1 MFHLC
6 NLQAAKTGQPSP
18 TSPAG
23 QPDDATQ
30 PPSPCP
36 STPPTHVQVSPQEM
50 PKAKDTPVA
59 SQSPKETPVAKQ
71 SPKETPTAKKATM
84 AKETPAKKATMAKET
99 PGPQPLVQDPFGH
112 MQPKTPPKQGAPRP
126 QAPNLQAQAAMPQAA
141 MPQAMPQ
148 AAMPQVAQHQ
158 PPKAMQQ
165 QPMASQVFAP
175 YPPMPAGIMMPPMPA
190 IPPQVFAQ
198 QARQAVQ
205 PKLFQFMLNAMAGQC
220 PSHE

>member
-6 NLQAAKTGQPSP
+6 NLQAAKIGQPSP
-18 TSPAG
+18 TSPA

-30 PPSPCP
+30 PPSPC
-36 STPPTHVQVSPQEM
+36 TPPTHAQVSLQ
-50 PKAKDTPVA
+50 DTPVA

-71 SPKETPTAKKATM
+71 SPKETPM
-84 AKETPAKKATMAKET
+84 AKKATMAKET
-99 PGPQPLVQDPFGH
+99 PGPCLKQNPFGH

-141 MPQAMPQ
+141 MPKATMPEAAMPKAAMPQ
-148 AAMPQVAQHQ
+148 AAMPQVAQHH

-165 QPMASQVFAP
+165 QPLASQVFAP
-175 YPPMPAGIMMPPMPA
+175 YPPMPAGMMRPPMPA

>member
-1 MFHLC
+1 
-6 NLQAAKTGQPSP
+6 
-18 TSPAG
+18 
-23 QPDDATQ
+23 
-30 PPSPCP
+30 
-36 STPPTHVQVSPQEM
+36 M
-50 PKAKDTPVA
+50 PKAKDTPVT

-71 SPKETPTAKKATM
+71 SPKETPMAKKATM
-84 AKETPAKKATMAKET
+84 AKETPVAKKATMAKET
-99 PGPQPLVQDPFGH
+99 PGPQPKQNPFGH
-112 MQPKTPPKQGAPRP
+112 MQPKTPPKQGVPRP
-126 QAPNLQAQAAMPQAA
+126 QAPKVQAQAAMPQAA
-141 MPQAMPQ
+141 MPKAAMPQAAMPQ

-165 QPMASQVFAP
+165 PLASQVFAP
-175 YPPMPAGIMMPPMPA
+175 YPPMPAGMMRPPMPA